1 MKYSI
6 KIIFISNLTILL
18 FISCFSIHFL
28 NIEINIDNQLEYGK
42 EDNIDFSKYSTTIKP
57 LVIYNPFIN
66 LINNNLDIHNKQ
78 FENNNLINDQLE
90 KHINFANSHGIYGFG
105 FYYPFFDKK
114 IQYDPLYKIL
124 QNKNIKSNFFLL
136 LANNNVKGDGISIN
150 FSQLFDNIKK
160 YIEDERY
167 IKFYNKSLIGI
178 TDNKF
183 SKNILLLLKEKFL
196 NNKLGEIF
204 IVSWTDNYHYKSKKQ
219 KIYDGF
225 FYSPSFTS
233 LQKVKFPYNNLYYYF
248 YTHLIYSNI
257 FTSSEKE
264 INLFRMSVAMN
275 KYPLVINKTKSC
287 IFPDYSPEK
296 FYLLNKAIIEWTK
309 KKYDKDNQYIFINN
323 FNNLLN
329 SPVFGYANIN
339 SFSKSLF
346 GLPLILN
353 NNINFNIQKLRL
365 HVSVLIQAHIYYTE
379 LLNEIINKINN
390 IPIPFD
396 LYVTTNNEEKK
407 AYIENYLKNQSKSNK
422 FEILITQNKG
432 RDVIPCLIQLK
443 DILIKYKYFCHI
455 HTKKHGPNKG
465 LGKYWQNYL
474 YENLLG
480 SKIIITKI
488 LSDFES
494 NNKLGFIFPEPFY
507 FHIKDAYL
515 HNYQNYYYIHKLF
528 NILFPNIDIWA
539 GNIFTFPVGNMFWAR
554 TKAVY
559 QLFNDKIIKLAP
571 EENGGLDGTIIHAI
585 ERFWLYLVKL
595 NGFYYKS
602 FIYYI

>member
-1 MKYSI
+1 MEYNI
-6 KIIFISNLTILL
+6 KIIIISNLTILL
-18 FISCFSIHFL
+18 FVFSFSMYFL
-28 NIEINIDNQLEYGK
+28 KIEINIDNQLEYDR
-42 EDNIDFSKYSTTIKP
+42 EENIDFSKYTTTIKP
-57 LVIYNPFIN
+57 IAIYNPFIN
-66 LINNNLDIHNKQ
+66 LISNSLDIHNLQ
-78 FENNNLINDQLE
+78 FHNNNFINEQLE
-90 KHINFANSHGIYGFG
+90 KYINFAKSHGIYGFA
-105 FYYPFFDKK
+105 FYYPYFDKN

-124 QNKNIKSNFFLL
+124 QNKNIKTNFFLL
-136 LANNNVKGDGISIN
+136 LANNQIKSDGAPIN

-178 TDNKF
+178 TDNNF
-183 SKNILLLLKEKFL
+183 SKNISFLLKEMFYK
-196 NNKLGEIF
+196 NKLGEIF
-204 IVSWTDNYHYKSKKQ
+204 ILSWVDNYYYKLKKE

-225 FYSPSFTS
+225 FYSPSYKS
-233 LQKVKFPYNNLYYYF
+233 LKKIKFPYNNINYYF
-248 YTHLIYSNI
+248 YTHLIYSHINI
-257 FTSSEKE
+257 SSAKSD
-264 INLFRMSVAMN
+264 NLFRMSVAMN
-275 KYPLVINKTKSC
+275 KYPIVINNTKSY

-296 FYLLNKAIIEWTK
+296 FYLLNKEIIDWTK

-339 SFSKSLF
+339 SLSKSLF
-346 GLPLILN
+346 GLPLILS
-353 NNINFNIQKLRL
+353 NNINFNIHKLKQ
-365 HVSVLIQAHIYYTE
+365 HVSILIQVHIYYTD
-379 LLNEIINKINN
+379 LLNEIINKVNN

-407 AYIENYLKNQSKSNK
+407 TYIENYLKNKSKSNK
-422 FEILITQNKG
+422 FEILITKNKG

-443 DILIKYKYFCHI
+443 DILMKYKYFCHI
-455 HTKKHGPNKG
+455 HTKKHGPRKG

-488 LSDFES
+488 LSDFEN
-494 NNKLGFIFPEPFY
+494 NNKVGFIFPEPFY
-507 FHIKDAYL
+507 FHIKYAYL
-515 HNYQNYYYIHKLF
+515 HNYQNYYYIHKIF
-528 NILFPNIDIWA
+528 NILFPNVDIWA
-539 GNIFTFPVGNMFWAR
+539 GNILTFPLGNMFWAR

-559 QLFNDKIIKLAP
+559 QIFNDKIIKLAP
-571 EENGGLDGTIIHAI
+571 EENGEFDSTIMHAI
-585 ERFWLYLVKL
+585 ERIWLYLVKL

>member
-1 MKYSI
+1 MKYNI

-18 FISCFSIHFL
+18 FIFSFSIHFL
-28 NIEINIDNQLEYGK
+28 KIEINIDNVLEYHK
-42 EDNIDFSKYSTTIKP
+42 EDNIDFSNYSTTIKP
-57 LVIYNPFIN
+57 IAIYNPFIN
-66 LINNNLDIHNKQ
+66 IINNGQKIHNLKSN
-78 FENNNLINDQLE
+78 NNNLINEQLE
-90 KHINFANSHGIYGFG
+90 KHINFAKSHGIYGFA
-105 FYYPFFDKK
+105 FYYPFFDKN

-124 QNKNIKSNFFLL
+124 QNKAIKTNFFLL
-136 LANNNVKGDGISIN
+136 LENNEIKSDEASIN

-167 IKFYNKSLIGI
+167 IKFYNKCLIGI
-178 TDNKF
+178 TDNHF
-183 SKNILLLLKEKFL
+183 SKNISLLLKEKFSK
-196 NNKLGEIF
+196 NKLGEIF
-204 IVSWTDNYHYKSKKQ
+204 IVSLVDNYHYKLKKEL
-219 KIYDGF
+219 IYDGF
-225 FYSPSFTS
+225 LYSPSYNS
-233 LQKVKFPYNNLYYYF
+233 LKKVKFPYNNIFYYF
-248 YTHLIYSNI
+248 YTHLIYRNLFI
-257 FTSSEKE
+257 SSVSKD
-264 INLFRMSVAMN
+264 NLFRMSVAMN
-275 KYPLVINKTKSC
+275 KYPIVMNKTKSC

-296 FYLLNKAIIEWTK
+296 FYLLNKEIIDWTK
-309 KKYDKDNQYIFINN
+309 KKYDKDNQYLFINN

-346 GLPLILN
+346 GLPLFLN
-353 NNINFNIQKLRL
+353 NSINFNIQKLKL
-365 HVSVLIQAHIYYTE
+365 HVWVLIQAHIYYTE
-379 LLNEIINKINN
+379 LLKEIINKVNN
-390 IPIPFD
+390 IPVPFD
-396 LYVTTNNEEKK
+396 LYVTTDNEEKK
-407 AYIENYLKNQSKSNK
+407 TYIENYLKNQSKSNK

-432 RDVIPCLIQLK
+432 RDVIPCLLQLK
-443 DILIKYKYFCHI
+443 DILMKYKYFCHI
-455 HTKKHGPNKG
+455 HTKKHGPKKG

-480 SKIIITKI
+480 SKNIITQI
-488 LSDFES
+488 LSDFEN

-515 HNYQNYYYIHKLF
+515 HSYQNYYYIHKLF
-528 NILFPNIDIWA
+528 NILFPNVDIWA

-571 EENGGLDGTIIHAI
+571 EENGESDGTIIHAI

-602 FIYYI
+602 FICYI